1 MWAAGFRS
9 LVIGRSHF
17 RYLDMRLFAVFVRRL
32 LLSRLVLARLLAGL
46 LARLPLLSRAI
57 LLALLTTLALL
68 LA

>member
-9 LVIGRSHF
+9 LVIGRPNF
-17 RYLDMRLFAVFVRRL
+17 RYLDTRLFAVFVRRL